1 MKKVLVL
8 GKVHKAGI
16 KYLKDLSYQVD
27 EASDQDDDYKNILS
41 LYDALIVKMTK
52 VDEEFID
59 LSKNLKI
66 IARHGVGYN
75 NVDLNVINRR
85 KIPLFIIGDVNSTS
99 VAEHT
104 FGLIINIAKK
114 INYYDTEVRS
124 NNFEIRNS
132 FNSRDLNKKNILIFG
147 YGRIGK
153 KIADICSF
161 FNMNVFVYDKFL
173 NLENLSNN
181 IKVVKDIKEN
191 LNIYDFI
198 SLHIPFNNSEK
209 ALIDKTFLNKLKNDC
224 AIINTS
230 RGDLIDEKDLINHL
244 KENNNFYAGLDVF
257 NPEPP
262 SSDNELFKLNNTIL
276 TPHSAA
282 YTDECLAEMSLHCA
296 INIEN
301 FFKGKVD
308 QSRLINKEIYS

>member
-8 GKVHKAGI
+8 GKIHKAGI
-16 KYLKDLSYQVD
+16 NYLKNLSYQVD
-27 EASDQDDDYKNILS
+27 EVSDQDDNYKNILN
-41 LYDALIVKMTK
+41 LYDALILKMTK
-52 VDEEFID
+52 VDQEFID

-75 NVDLNVINRR
+75 NVDLDVINKK
-85 KIPLFIIGDVNSTS
+85 KIPLFIVGDVNSTS

-114 INYYDTEVRS
+114 INFYDSEVRS

-132 FNSRDLNKKNILIFG
+132 FSSRDLNKKNILIFG

-153 KIADICSF
+153 KVADICNF

-173 NLENLSNN
+173 KLENLSKNIKIVNN
-181 IKVVKDIKEN
+181 INEN

-209 ALIDKTFLNKLKNDC
+209 ALIDKTFLNKLKSDC

-230 RGDLIDEKDLINHL
+230 RGDLINENDLISHL
-244 KENNNFYAGLDVF
+244 NENKNFYAGLDVF

-262 SSDNELFKLNNTIL
+262 HSKNELLKLKNTIL

-282 YTDECLAEMSLHCA
+282 YTEECLSEMSLHCA

-301 FFKGKVD
+301 FFKGNID
-308 QSRLINKEIYS
+308 QSRLINK

>member
-52 VDEEFID
+52 VDQEFID

-173 NLENLSNN
+173 NLENLSKN
-181 IKVVKDIKEN
+181 IKVVTDIKEN

-301 FFKGKVD
+301 FFKGKID

>member
-8 GKVHKAGI
+8 GKIHKAGI
-16 KYLKDLSYQVD
+16 NYLKNLSYQVD
-27 EASDQDDDYKNILS
+27 EVSDQDDNYKNILN
-41 LYDALIVKMTK
+41 LYDALILKMTK
-52 VDEEFID
+52 VDQEFID

-75 NVDLNVINRR
+75 NVDLDVINKK
-85 KIPLFIIGDVNSTS
+85 KIPLFIVGDVNSTS

-114 INYYDTEVRS
+114 INFYDSEVRS

-153 KIADICSF
+153 KVADICNF

-173 NLENLSNN
+173 KLKNLSNN
-181 IKVVKDIKEN
+181 TKIVNNINDN
-191 LNIYDFI
+191 LSIYDFI
-198 SLHIPFNNSEK
+198 SLHIPFSNSEK
-209 ALIDKTFLNKLKNDC
+209 ALIDKTFLNKLKSDC

-230 RGDLIDEKDLINHL
+230 RGDLINENDLISHL
-244 KENNNFYAGLDVF
+244 NENKNFYAGLDVF

-262 SSDNELFKLNNTIL
+262 HSKNELLKLKNTIL

-282 YTDECLAEMSLHCA
+282 YTEECLSEMSLHCA

-301 FFKGKVD
+301 FFKGNID
-308 QSRLINKEIYS
+308 QSRLINK

>member
-8 GKVHKAGI
+8 GKIHKAGI
-16 KYLKDLSYQVD
+16 NYLKNLSYQVD
-27 EASDQDDDYKNILS
+27 EVSDQDDNYKNILN
-41 LYDALIVKMTK
+41 LYDALILKMTK
-52 VDEEFID
+52 VDQEFID
-59 LSKNLKI
+59 LSKNLKV

-75 NVDLNVINRR
+75 NVDLDIINKK
-85 KIPLFIIGDVNSTS
+85 KIPLFIVGDVNSTS

-114 INYYDTEVRS
+114 INFYDSEVRS

-153 KIADICSF
+153 KVADICNF

-173 NLENLSNN
+173 KLDNLSNN
-181 IKVVKDIKEN
+181 TKIVNNINEN

-198 SLHIPFNNSEK
+198 SLHIPFSNSEK
-209 ALIDKTFLNKLKNDC
+209 ALIDKTFLNKLKSDC

-230 RGDLIDEKDLINHL
+230 RGDLINENDLISHL
-244 KENNNFYAGLDVF
+244 NENKNFYAGLDVF

-262 SSDNELFKLNNTIL
+262 HSKNELLKLKNTIL

-282 YTDECLAEMSLHCA
+282 YTEECLSEMSLHCA

-301 FFKGKVD
+301 FFKGNID
-308 QSRLINKEIYS
+308 QSRLINK

>member
-8 GKVHKAGI
+8 GKAHKAGI

-41 LYDALIVKMTK
+41 LYDALILKMTK
-52 VDEEFID
+52 VDQEFID

-181 IKVVKDIKEN
+181 IKVVTDIKES

-301 FFKGKVD
+301 FFKGKID
-308 QSRLINKEIYS
+308 QSRLINKEIYI

>member
-52 VDEEFID
+52 VDEKFID

-173 NLENLSNN
+173 NLENLSKN
-181 IKVVKDIKEN
+181 IKVVTDIKEN

-301 FFKGKVD
+301 FFKGKID

>member
-41 LYDALIVKMTK
+41 LYDALILKMTK
-52 VDEEFID
+52 VDQEFID

-132 FNSRDLNKKNILIFG
+132 FNSRDLNKKNILILG

-301 FFKGKVD
+301 FFKGKID

>member
-1 MKKVLVL
+1 MKKVLIL

-16 KYLKDLSYQVD
+16 KYLNDLSYQVD

-41 LYDALIVKMTK
+41 LYDALILKMTK
-52 VDEEFID
+52 VDQEFID

-181 IKVVKDIKEN
+181 IKVVRDIKEN

-244 KENNNFYAGLDVF
+244 KKNNNFYAGLDVF

-301 FFKGKVD
+301 FFKGKID
-308 QSRLINKEIYS
+308 QSRLINKEIYI

>member
-8 GKVHKAGI
+8 GKIHKAGI
-16 KYLKDLSYQVD
+16 NYLKNLSYQVD
-27 EASDQDDDYKNILS
+27 EVSDQDDNYKNILN
-41 LYDALIVKMTK
+41 LYDALILKMTK
-52 VDEEFID
+52 VDQEFID

-75 NVDLNVINRR
+75 NVDLDVINKK
-85 KIPLFIIGDVNSTS
+85 KIPLFIVGDVNSTS

-114 INYYDTEVRS
+114 INFYDSEVRS

-132 FNSRDLNKKNILIFG
+132 FSSRDLNKKNILIFG

-153 KIADICSF
+153 KTAEICSF

-173 NLENLSNN
+173 KLENLSNN
-181 IKVVKDIKEN
+181 TKIVNNINDN
-191 LNIYDFI
+191 LSIYDFI
-198 SLHIPFNNSEK
+198 SLHIPFSNSEK
-209 ALIDKTFLNKLKNDC
+209 ALIDKTFLNKLKSDC

-230 RGDLIDEKDLINHL
+230 RGDLINENDLISHL
-244 KENNNFYAGLDVF
+244 NENKNFYAGLDVF

-262 SSDNELFKLNNTIL
+262 HSKNELLKLKNTIL

-282 YTDECLAEMSLHCA
+282 YTEECLSEMSLHCA

-301 FFKGKVD
+301 FFKGNID
-308 QSRLINKEIYS
+308 QSRLINK

>member
-1 MKKVLVL
+1 MRKVLVL
-8 GKVHKAGI
+8 GKIHKAGI
-16 KYLKDLSYQVD
+16 NYLKNLSYQVD
-27 EASDQDDDYKNILS
+27 EVSDQDDNYKNILN
-41 LYDALIVKMTK
+41 LYDALILKMTK
-52 VDEEFID
+52 VDQEFID

-75 NVDLNVINRR
+75 NVDLDVINKK
-85 KIPLFIIGDVNSTS
+85 KIPLFIVGDVNSTS

-114 INYYDTEVRS
+114 INFYDSEVRS

-153 KIADICSF
+153 KVADICNF

-173 NLENLSNN
+173 KLENLSNN
-181 IKVVKDIKEN
+181 TKIVNNINEN

-198 SLHIPFNNSEK
+198 SLHIPFSNSEK
-209 ALIDKTFLNKLKNDC
+209 ALIDKTFLNKLKSDC

-230 RGDLIDEKDLINHL
+230 RGDLINENDLISHL
-244 KENNNFYAGLDVF
+244 NENKNFYAGLDVF

-262 SSDNELFKLNNTIL
+262 HSKNELLKLKNTIL

-282 YTDECLAEMSLHCA
+282 YTEECLSEMSLHCA

-301 FFKGKVD
+301 FFKGNID
-308 QSRLINKEIYS
+308 QSRLINK

>member
-8 GKVHKAGI
+8 GKIHKAGI
-16 KYLKDLSYQVD
+16 NYLKNLSYQVD
-27 EASDQDDDYKNILS
+27 EVSDQDDNYKNILN
-41 LYDALIVKMTK
+41 LYDALILKMTK
-52 VDEEFID
+52 VDQEFID

-75 NVDLNVINRR
+75 NVDLDVINKK
-85 KIPLFIIGDVNSTS
+85 KIPLFIVGDVNSTS

-114 INYYDTEVRS
+114 INFYDSEVRS

-153 KIADICSF
+153 KVADICNF

-173 NLENLSNN
+173 KLENLSNN
-181 IKVVKDIKEN
+181 TKIVNNINED

-198 SLHIPFNNSEK
+198 SLHIPFSNSEK
-209 ALIDKTFLNKLKNDC
+209 ALIDKTFLNKLKSDC

-230 RGDLIDEKDLINHL
+230 RGDLINENDLISHL
-244 KENNNFYAGLDVF
+244 NENKNFYAGLDVF

-262 SSDNELFKLNNTIL
+262 HSKNELLKLKNTIL

-282 YTDECLAEMSLHCA
+282 YTEECLSEMSLHCA

-301 FFKGKVD
+301 FFKGNID
-308 QSRLINKEIYS
+308 QSRLINK

>member
-1 MKKVLVL
+1 MRKVLVL
-8 GKVHKAGI
+8 GKVHQAGI

-41 LYDALIVKMTK
+41 LYDALILKMTK
-52 VDEEFID
+52 VDQEFID

-132 FNSRDLNKKNILIFG
+132 FNSRDLNKKNILILG

-161 FNMNVFVYDKFL
+161 FKMNVFVYDKFL
-173 NLENLSNN
+173 NLENLSKN
-181 IKVVKDIKEN
+181 IMVVTDIKEN

-301 FFKGKVD
+301 FFKGKID

>member
-8 GKVHKAGI
+8 GKIHKAGI
-16 KYLKDLSYQVD
+16 NYLKNLSYQVD
-27 EASDQDDDYKNILS
+27 EVSDQDDNYKNILN
-41 LYDALIVKMTK
+41 LYDALILKMTK
-52 VDEEFID
+52 VDQEFID

-75 NVDLNVINRR
+75 NVDLDVINKK
-85 KIPLFIIGDVNSTS
+85 KIPLFVVGDVNSTS

-114 INYYDTEVRS
+114 INFYDSEVRS

-153 KIADICSF
+153 KVADICNF

-173 NLENLSNN
+173 KLENLSNN
-181 IKVVKDIKEN
+181 TKIVNNINDN
-191 LNIYDFI
+191 LSIYDFI
-198 SLHIPFNNSEK
+198 SLHIPFSNSEK
-209 ALIDKTFLNKLKNDC
+209 ALIDKTFLNKLKSDC

-230 RGDLIDEKDLINHL
+230 RGDLINENDLISHL
-244 KENNNFYAGLDVF
+244 NENKNFYAGLDVF

-262 SSDNELFKLNNTIL
+262 HSKNELLKLKNTIL

-282 YTDECLAEMSLHCA
+282 YTEECLSEMSLHCA

-301 FFKGKVD
+301 FFKGNID
-308 QSRLINKEIYS
+308 QSRLINK

>member
-173 NLENLSNN
+173 NLENLSKN
-181 IKVVKDIKEN
+181 IKVVTDIKEN

-301 FFKGKVD
+301 FFKGKID

>member
-8 GKVHKAGI
+8 GKIHKTGI

-27 EASDQDDDYKNILS
+27 EASDKDNEYKNILS

-52 VDEEFID
+52 VDQEFID
-59 LSKNLKI
+59 LSTNLKI

-75 NVDLNVINRR
+75 NVNIDVINKR

-114 INYYDTEVRS
+114 ISFYDSEVRS

-132 FNSRDLNKKNILIFG
+132 FNSRDLNKKNILIVG

-153 KIADICSF
+153 KLADICNF

-173 NLENLSNN
+173 NLDNLSNN
-181 IKVVKDIKEN
+181 IKIIKNINEN
-191 LNIYDFI
+191 LNVYDFI
-198 SLHIPFNNSEK
+198 SLHVPFNNSEK
-209 ALIDKTFLNKLKNDC
+209 ALINKTFLDKLKNDC

-230 RGDLIDEKDLINHL
+230 RGDLVDEKDLINHL
-244 KENNNFYAGLDVF
+244 KKNNNFYAGLDVF

-262 SSDNELFKLNNTIL
+262 SSNNQLCKLNNTIL

-282 YTDECLAEMSLHCA
+282 YTEECLAEMSLHCA

-301 FFKGKVD
+301 FFKGNID
-308 QSRLINKEIYS
+308 QSRLINKKIYS

>member
-8 GKVHKAGI
+8 GKIHNTGI
-16 KYLKDLSYQVD
+16 KYLKNLSYQVD
-27 EASDQDDDYKNILS
+27 EVSDQNNDYKNILNS
-41 LYDALIVKMTK
+41 YDALIVKMTK
-52 VDEEFID
+52 VDQEFID

-75 NVDLNVINRR
+75 NVNLDVINKR

-114 INYYDTEVRS
+114 INYYDAEVRS

-132 FNSRDLNKKNILIFG
+132 FNSNDLNKKNILIFG

-161 FNMNVFVYDKFL
+161 FNMNVFIYDKFL
-173 NLENLSNN
+173 NLENLSKN
-181 IKVVKDIKEN
+181 IKIVKNIKEN

-198 SLHIPFNNSEK
+198 SLHIPFNDSEK
-209 ALIDKTFLNKLKNDC
+209 ALIDKTFLDKLKNDC

-230 RGDLIDEKDLINHL
+230 RGDLINEKDLINHL

-282 YTDECLAEMSLHCA
+282 YTEECLAEMSLHCA

-301 FFKGKVD
+301 FFKGKID
-308 QSRLINKEIYS
+308 NTRLINKEIYS

>member
-181 IKVVKDIKEN
+181 IKVVTDIKEN

-262 SSDNELFKLNNTIL
+262 SLDNELFKLNNTIL

-301 FFKGKVD
+301 FFKGKID